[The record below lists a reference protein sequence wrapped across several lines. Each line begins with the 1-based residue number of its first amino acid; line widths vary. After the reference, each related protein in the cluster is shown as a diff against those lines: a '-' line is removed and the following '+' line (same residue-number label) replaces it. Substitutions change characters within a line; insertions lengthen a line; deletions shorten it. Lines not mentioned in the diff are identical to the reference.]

1 MTFDEIRQVWIQLS
15 GEMSAEVM
23 YRYRDQ
29 RIGSGG
35 REGLGIYGMSQERIA
50 RKRVQIAV
58 KLLRKN
64 GFDSSIGNIRKI
76 TQQSRSTIERYFPTQ
91 IQKSKDLHKLA
102 SDSAGQSAEVITLGR
117 S

>member
-1 MTFDEIRQVWIQLS
+1 MTLDEIRQVWLQLS

-23 YRYRDQ
+23 NRYRDQ
-29 RIGSGG
+29 RTGSGG

-50 RKRVQIAV
+50 RKKGQIAV

-91 IQKSKDLHKLA
+91 IQNSKNLQKLA
-102 SDSAGQSAEVITLGR
+102 SDSAGQSAEVIPLRR

>member
-1 MTFDEIRQVWIQLS
+1 MMLDEIREEWLQLS

-23 YRYRDQ
+23 NRYRDQ

-35 REGLGIYGMSQERIA
+35 REGLGIYGMSRERIA
-50 RKRVQIAV
+50 RKKVKIAV

-64 GFDSSIGNIRKI
+64 GFDSSIGNIYKI
-76 TQQSRSTIERYFPTQ
+76 TQQSRSTIERYLPAQTQ
-91 IQKSKDLHKLA
+91 KAQNLKKLDSR
-102 SDSAGQSAEVITLGR
+102 SDSQLAEVIPLRR